1 VTALPEGQ
9 LLKSHMLL
17 KHLRYFNIQMYVRT
31 RKRGAAGSVALLL
44 VAGALEGRL
53 DPPAGMPLTCGPTT
67 SERRGNSAL
76 LWVMADAAVHH

>member
-1 VTALPEGQ
+1 VLQ
-9 LLKSHMLL
+9 SKMLEPL
-17 KHLRYFNIQMYVRT
+17 ACFDYWMYVHT

-53 DPPAGMPLTCGPTT
+53 DPPAWMPLTCGPTT

-76 LWVMADAAVHH
+76 LQVMARCSLHQRLGMM